1 MKFYANS
8 NKIFITLLSWKKVF
22 TMKLFNTISQ
32 HFCHISLLELL
43 NVESHIFLLLQLITI
58 DGANSDFIEISIYY
72 IYFSTVNEKYDSL
85 RQFTP

>member
-1 MKFYANS
+1 M
-8 NKIFITLLSWKKVF
+8 
-22 TMKLFNTISQ
+22 
-32 HFCHISLLELL
+32 
-43 NVESHIFLLLQLITI
+43 ESHIFLLLQLITI